1 MDRRTFIAKSLL
13 ATLALGISP
22 ALFSSCRKETLLV
35 DSNFSGK
42 VLIVGAGV
50 AGLYAGYLL
59 KLHGIDFT
67 ILEASAIVGGRIGKR
82 TDFADFPIDLG
93 AQWLHGRNS
102 ILGDLAKSSK
112 AKFTKDN
119 SAAVYWF
126 KNQITSSIPKD
137 VESIIATNGE
147 LPDISFAEYAQQQG
161 LGDDYNYLVEQIA
174 GDFGADSNELSIK
187 WTGAEEENWNSGN
200 ADYKFEET
208 IYDLIDKNVT
218 KTIKD
223 SIQLN
228 TPINKIEYSESTV
241 IVSDANGTS
250 YQGDKVIITIPIPIL
265 QEGYIE
271 FVPALPS
278 TKTGA
283 FNKIGMGASLKVFLK
298 FSSKFYDENI
308 AGGEICAAYADEI
321 IGKKGNDHVLLA
333 FVMGKQAEYLTSLGS
348 DVAIT
353 TALLGELDEMYSGQA
368 TASFLDAHVENWTTK
383 PFIKGAY
390 SYSKVGIGNARNIAA
405 ESIDDKLFFAGEAM
419 NLNGHHQTV
428 HGAME
433 TGYREV
439 MNILQS

>member
-1 MDRRTFIAKSLL
+1 
-13 ATLALGISP
+13 
-22 ALFSSCRKETLLV
+22 
-35 DSNFSGK
+35 
-42 VLIVGAGV
+42 
-50 AGLYAGYLL
+50 
-59 KLHGIDFT
+59 
-67 ILEASAIVGGRIGKR
+67 
-82 TDFADFPIDLG
+82 
-93 AQWLHGRNS
+93 
-102 ILGDLAKSSK
+102 
-112 AKFTKDN
+112 
-119 SAAVYWF
+119 
-126 KNQITSSIPKD
+126 
-137 VESIIATNGE
+137 
-147 LPDISFAEYAQQQG
+147 
-161 LGDDYNYLVEQIA
+161 
-174 GDFGADSNELSIK
+174 
-187 WTGAEEENWNSGN
+187 
-200 ADYKFEET
+200 
-208 IYDLIDKNVT
+208 
-218 KTIKD
+218 
-223 SIQLN
+223 
-228 TPINKIEYSESTV
+228 
-241 IVSDANGTS
+241 
-250 YQGDKVIITIPIPIL
+250 
-265 QEGYIE
+265 
-271 FVPALPS
+271 
-278 TKTGA
+278 
-283 FNKIGMGASLKVFLK
+283 MGASLKVFLK